1 MVTTLAEACSYYE
14 NNQPRGEYVLVIAGK
29 DRNELKEEAQALCF
43 SMFEQE
49 FVDMYIA

>member
-29 DRNELKEEAQALCF
+29 DRNELKRGSTGTVAYY
-43 SMFEQE
+43 
-49 FVDMYIA
+49 V